1 MDGKGRALDN
11 IFIERLWRF
20 VKYENVYL
28 NVYENGLSLW
38 KGLNQYFQFITM
50 KAAPISGLSYSKT
63 EVCISG
69 LKRE

>member
-11 IFIERLWRF
+11 IFIERLRRS

-28 NVYENGLSLW
+28 KVYENGLSLW

-50 KAAPISGLSYSKT
+50 KGSTNLWIIVLQNRSMY
-63 EVCISG
+63 
-69 LKRE
+69 